1 MKFVVTLNGQIPGL
15 VISRGHVRPV
25 PAAAEASCRPP
36 RADLQSEAS
45 GAPRSS
51 ASDGCVPEPA

>member
-1 MKFVVTLNGQIPGL
+1 MR
-15 VISRGHVRPV
+15 SV

-36 RADLQSEAS
+36 RADPQSEAS

-51 ASDGCVPEPA
+51 ASDGCVPEPAWRSPALEPPSPP